1 MLVFSTKIP
10 LREEITRPQ
19 CVQLFIDWVVYSKR
33 YPFVAKDFDNYD
45 VNGHENLDISKDGF
59 SFSITFYKD
68 DNLTLA
74 ACKLVTVNESE
85 VWTTLNVAVCEK
97 DTKFLSVQTHC
108 TKKIFSASLPKAKS
122 PFTVKLFLRN
132 NMYALDG
139 GLPVTDRPIIM
150 TPELIPTCGQI
161 MQGKGLIAMPVVYIS
176 HDYWP
181 LDIDATGLAKEL
193 QGLAHVLVEQDNET
207 SLALKEASHGKNV
220 YRGYIGLY
228 FPGASYYRRFNLSE
242 ISGEK
247 AYNEI
252 IEIVKA
258 TLLNKADAARYTWEE
273 IIAMQGRQKV
283 GKLQVDK
290 AELGELKLWYK
301 TFMNENERLEKELA
315 SEKESK
321 AKLFDENQRLL
332 GILDGYKKTDR
343 RDQPAI
349 IKASK
354 EKDLYPG
361 EQTDIILEILR
372 RRLKSLDKASRP
384 SQIIEAILKANKK
397 NGNGDR
403 IQETIKRVF
412 SNGGDINSGAAKREL
427 QAIGFSVSK
436 DGKHYKLV
444 FADNPRYTFIVSA
457 TPSDYRS
464 GENEISKIFRTLFL
478 VN

>member
-1 MLVFSTKIP
+1 MLVYSTKIP
-10 LREEITRPQ
+10 LREETTRPQ

-33 YPFVAKDFDNYD
+33 YPFEAKDFEGYD
-45 VNGHENLDISKDGF
+45 VNGHENLDISKEGYT
-59 SFSITFYKD
+59 FSITFFKD

-74 ACKLVTVNESE
+74 ACKLVTANESE

-108 TKKIFSASLPKAKS
+108 TKRIFSAFLPKAKS

-132 NMYALDG
+132 NMCALDG
-139 GLPVTDRPIIM
+139 GLPVIDRPILM
-150 TPELIPTCGQI
+150 TPELIPICGKI
-161 MQGKGLIAMPVVYIS
+161 MQGNGQITMPVVYIS

-181 LDIDATGLAKEL
+181 LDIDTAGLAKEL
-193 QGLAHVLVEQDNET
+193 QGLAHVLVEQDTAT
-207 SLALKEASHGKNV
+207 SMALKEASNGRNV

-228 FPGASYYRRFNLSE
+228 FPGASYCRKFNLTE
-242 ISGEK
+242 ISGEQ
-247 AYNEI
+247 ACNEI
-252 IEIVKA
+252 IDIVKS

-273 IIAMQGRQKV
+273 IKAMQGRQKV
-283 GKLQVDK
+283 GKLQIDK
-290 AELGELKLWYK
+290 AKLGELREWYE
-301 TFMNENERLEKELA
+301 TFMDENERLERELA

-321 AKLFDENQRLL
+321 AKLFDENQRLH

-343 RDQPAI
+343 KDQPAI
-349 IKASK
+349 IKAGK

-361 EQTDIILEILR
+361 EQADLIIEILR
-372 RRLKSLDKASRP
+372 QRLKSLDKASRP
-384 SQIIEAILKANKK
+384 YQIIEAILKANKE
-397 NGNGDR
+397 NGNGDK

-412 SNGGDINSGAAKREL
+412 SDGGDINSGAAKREL
-427 QAIGFSVSK
+427 QAIGFTVSK

-464 GENEISKIFRTLFL
+464 GDNEISKIFRTLFL